1 MNKTKGIR
9 ILLALAVVT
18 GVAMLFVP
26 RIPQDPT
33 YHAFIDTRGWL
44 GIPNFGDVMSNLPFL
59 LVGFLGYRVLQ
70 KYGSD
75 TQHFIDEREKKFF
88 AIAVFGIGLTGFGSA
103 YYHWEPGNVTLVWDR
118 LPMTIGFMAIF
129 AMMIA
134 ERIDLDRGLRALP
147 VLLAMG
153 IASVVYW
160 HFTESAGRGDLRP
173 YALVQFF
180 PMLAVP
186 LMLWFFPPRYTG
198 VKHLGGILGW
208 YIGAKLL
215 EHFDGQVFALTGH
228 AFSGHSLKH
237 LFAAMACYELVRY
250 IENRRPV

>member
-26 RIPQDPT
+26 RIPQDPA
-33 YHAFIDTRGWL
+33 YHGFSDTRGWL
-44 GIPNFGDVMSNLPFL
+44 GIPNFGDVASNLPFL

-70 KYGSD
+70 KYGGD
-75 TQHFIDEREKKFF
+75 TQRFVDASEKKFF
-88 AIAVFGIGLTGFGSA
+88 AIAVFGIGLTGFGSG

-147 VLLAMG
+147 MLLSIG

-186 LMLWFFPPRYTG
+186 LMIWLFPPRYSG
-198 VKHLGGILGW
+198 VKYLGGVLAW
-208 YIGAKLL
+208 YIAAKLL

-228 AFSGHSLKH
+228 AVSGHSLKH
-237 LFAAMACYELVRY
+237 LCAAVACYELVRY
-250 IENRRPV
+250 IENRRQV